1 MRASDHDILG
11 LFVSHQRELVG
22 YARAIVGDQSLAED
36 IVQDAYIRIDRIG
49 RSADED
55 GSGARLD
62 GPVAYLFR
70 IVRNLAIDHRRR
82 LGRENAHVVAEA
94 LTDTAAVAE
103 ERPGPEATLIAR
115 NELRLL
121 QDALAE
127 LPERSRIALEMYRF
141 GGCRFSDIA
150 SHLGVSVG
158 TAHKLVVE
166 ALRHCRQRVYG
177 E

>member
-49 RSADED
+49 RSAED
-55 GSGARLD
+55 GGDRLD

-82 LGRENAHVVAEA
+82 LGRENAHVISDA
-94 LTDTAAVAE
+94 LSDIAAVAE
-103 ERPGPEATLIAR
+103 ERPGPEATAIAR
-115 NELRLL
+115 SELRLL
-121 QDALAE
+121 KDALAD

-158 TAHKLVVE
+158 TTHKLVVE

-177 E
+177 GR

>member
-1 MRASDHDILG
+1 MRATDHDILG
-11 LFVSHQRELVG
+11 LFVSHQRELIG
-22 YARAIVGDQSLAED
+22 YARAIVGDQGLAED
-36 IVQDAYIRIDRIG
+36 IVQDAYIRIDRVG
-49 RSADED
+49 RGVAGGAD
-55 GSGARLD
+55 RLD

-82 LGRENAHVVAEA
+82 LGRENAHIVSDA
-94 LTDTAAVAE
+94 LADTAAIAE
-103 ERPGPEATLIAR
+103 ERPGPEATAIAR

-121 QDALAE
+121 TDALAE

-150 SHLGVSVG
+150 EHLDVSVG

-166 ALRHCRQRVYG
+166 ALRHCRQRVYTG
-177 E
+177 R

>member
-1 MRASDHDILG
+1 MRARDHDILG

-36 IVQDAYIRIDRIG
+36 IVQDAYIRIDRVG
-49 RSADED
+49 KSAEED
-55 GSGARLD
+55 GGDWLD

-82 LGRENAHVVAEA
+82 LGRENAHVVSEA
-94 LTDTAAVAE
+94 LADTATVAE
-103 ERPGPEATLIAR
+103 ERPGPEATVIAR

-121 QDALAE
+121 KEALAE

-166 ALRHCRQRVYG
+166 ALRHCRQRVYSG
-177 E
+177 R